1 MPLPRLFLSAGIA
14 LAAASGVHAQ
24 GFPSPQEYPV
34 TFATTSSASGAAAA
48 RGKAKS
54 TPLREARARRTTGAR
69 PAPGPSPELAVL
81 IARHAS
87 ANGVPAELAHRVI
100 MRESR
105 YNTSARNRSYWGLMQ
120 ISYATARGVGY
131 RGPAQGLL
139 NPDTNLRY
147 GMAYLGN
154 AYRVAGGDQQRAV
167 KLYTGGYYYEAK
179 RKGML
184 GQLRRPADA
193 PLLATR

>member
-1 MPLPRLFLSAGIA
+1 MMLKQTVTIGFLVIA
-14 LAAASGVHAQ
+14 WTVAPAQ
-24 GFPSPQEYPV
+24 AFLEQQEYPAI
-34 TFATTSSASGAAAA
+34 F
-48 RGKAKS
+48 
-54 TPLREARARRTTGAR
+54 ETGAPTEKKLR
-69 PAPGPSPELAVL
+69 PVAKRMQKSSRHSRTAQAPSPELAAL
-81 IARHAS
+81 ISHHAT

-105 YNTSARNRSYWGLMQ
+105 YNAAARNRAYWGLMQ
-120 ISYATARGVGY
+120 ISHATARGVGY

-154 AYRVAGGDQQRAV
+154 AYRVAGGDQSRALR
-167 KLYTGGYYYEAK
+167 LYASGFYYEAK

-184 GQLRRPADA
+184 GQIRPGEASR
-193 PLLATR
+193 LATR